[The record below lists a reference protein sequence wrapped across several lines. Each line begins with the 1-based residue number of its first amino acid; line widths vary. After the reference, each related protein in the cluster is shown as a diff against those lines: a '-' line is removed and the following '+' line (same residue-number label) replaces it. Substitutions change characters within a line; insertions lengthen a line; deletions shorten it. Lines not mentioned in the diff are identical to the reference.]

1 MKGLYKYLKNYRI
14 ECFLA
19 PFFKLLEA
27 AFELTV
33 PLVIA
38 SLIDVGIANNDNGYV
53 IKMVL
58 ILVAFAFMG
67 FGFAI
72 SAQFFAAKAATG
84 FATELR
90 HALFSHIMKLSFKEG
105 DKQGSSTL
113 ITRMT
118 SDVNQVQTAVNLFL
132 RLFLRSPIIVF
143 GALIMAFTVDVKAAI
158 IFAVVI
164 PLLFIVVFALLFLTI
179 PRFRKVQAAL
189 DKLLGLTRENL
200 TGVRVIRAFG
210 LEDREIVNFDEETGK
225 HRALQEIAGKISAIM
240 NPATYI
246 MINVALIILLY
257 SGAIRVE
264 SGALRAGQVVALVN
278 YMSQILVELLKLANT
293 FLSITK
299 GLACG
304 NRVSAV
310 LEIPEGMEVQV
321 HGSAFGSG
329 EESAKAI
336 QSLEAGIDLQKK
348 TEDDKRKAEAEM
360 SIDEKDVRRTGKRNT
375 AVIFSHVYMKYSEG
389 GEDALE
395 DIDFE
400 ADYGT
405 MTGIIGSTGS
415 GKTSIVNLIPRFYD
429 AEKGTVYVAGKDV
442 KDYDVAALRDM
453 VGIVMQKA
461 VLFKGTVREN
471 LKWGN
476 PSATD
481 AELEEAMSLA
491 QITGIELDRVVEQ
504 EGRNFSGGQKQ
515 RLSIARTLVGK
526 PPILI
531 LDDSSSAL
539 DYATDAALRK
549 ALRSLSW
556 KPAIF
561 VVSQRA
567 STVQHADMI
576 LVLEDGR
583 LVGKGRHDELI
594 QTCDVYKEIY
604 ASTEQG

>member
-1 MKGLYKYLKNYRI
+1 MKGLYKYLNGYKK

-38 SLIDVGIANNDNGYV
+38 SLIDTGIANGDKGYV
-53 IKMVL
+53 VKMVL
-58 ILVAFAFMG
+58 ILVAFAFVG
-67 FGFAI
+67 YGFAVT
-72 SAQFFAAKAATG
+72 AQFFAAKAAVG
-84 FATELR
+84 FATKLR
-90 HALFSHIMKLSFKEG
+90 HALFAHIMKLSFKES
-105 DKQGSSTL
+105 DKQGTSTL

-118 SDVNQVQTAVNLFL
+118 SDINQTQTAVNLFL

-143 GALIMAFTVDVKAAI
+143 GALIMAFTVDAKAAV
-158 IFAVVI
+158 IFAIVI
-164 PLLFIVVFALLFLTI
+164 PVLFIIVFLLLGLTI
-179 PRFRKVQAAL
+179 PRFKKVQAAL

-210 LEDREIVNFDEETGK
+210 LEEREIVNFDEETDK
-225 HRALQEIAGKISAIM
+225 HRHIQEIAGRISAVM

-246 MINVALIILLY
+246 IINAALIILLY

-264 SGALRAGQVVALVN
+264 SGALKAGAVVALVN
-278 YMSQILVELLKLANT
+278 YMSQILVELMKLANT
-293 FLSITK
+293 FISITK

-304 NRVSAV
+304 NRISTVFD
-310 LEIPEGMEVQV
+310 IPEGMEVKV
-321 HGSAFGSG
+321 DV
-329 EESAKAI
+329 K
-336 QSLEAGIDLQKK
+336 DK
-348 TEDDKRKAEAEM
+348 DDTAQITASDKNGVA
-360 SIDEKDVRRTGKRNT
+360 VR
-375 AVIFSHVYMKYSEG
+375 FSHVYMKYNEG

-405 MTGIIGSTGS
+405 VTGIIGGTGS

-442 KDYDVAALRDM
+442 RDYDVAALRDM
-453 VGIVMQKA
+453 VGSVMQKA
-461 VLFKGTVREN
+461 VLFKGTVRDN

-476 PSATD
+476 PD
-481 AELEEAMSLA
+481 AGDDELLEAMKLA
-491 QITGIELDRVVEQ
+491 QITGIELDREVEQ

-515 RLSIARTLVGK
+515 RLSIARTLVAK

-549 ALRSLSW
+549 ALRTLSW

-561 VVSQRA
+561 IVSQRA

-576 LVLEDGR
+576 LVLDDGK
-583 LVGKGRHDELI
+583 LIGKGKHEELI
-594 QTCDVYKEIY
+594 NTCDVYKEIY

>member
-1 MKGLYKYLKNYRI
+1 MKGLYKYLNGYKK

-38 SLIDVGIANNDNGYV
+38 SLIDTGLANGDKGYV
-53 IKMVL
+53 VKMVL
-58 ILVAFAFMG
+58 ILVAFAFVG
-67 FGFAI
+67 YGFAI
-72 SAQFFAAKAATG
+72 TAQFFAAKAATG
-84 FATELR
+84 FATKLR
-90 HALFSHIMKLSFKEG
+90 HALFAHIMKLSFKES
-105 DKQGSSTL
+105 DKQGTSTL

-118 SDVNQVQTAVNLFL
+118 SDVNQTQTAVNLFL

-143 GALIMAFTVDVKAAI
+143 GALIMAFTVDAKAAV

-164 PLLFIVVFALLFLTI
+164 PLLFVIVFFLLFLTI
-179 PRFRKVQAAL
+179 PRFKNVQAAL

-210 LEDREIVNFDEETGK
+210 LEEREIVNFDTETDK
-225 HRALQEIAGKISAIM
+225 HRHVQEIAGRISAIM

-246 MINVALIILLY
+246 IINVALIILLY

-264 SGALRAGQVVALVN
+264 SGAIKAGAVVALVN
-278 YMSQILVELLKLANT
+278 YMSQILVELMKLANT

-299 GLACG
+299 GLACA
-304 NRVSAV
+304 NRISAV
-310 LEIPEGMEVQV
+310 FDIPEGMEIGVISDEQENKDQAEKK
-321 HGSAFGSG
+321 SEARIDI
-329 EESAKAI
+329 KA
-336 QSLEAGIDLQKK
+336 
-348 TEDDKRKAEAEM
+348 
-360 SIDEKDVRRTGKRNT
+360 
-375 AVIFSHVYMKYSEG
+375 AVKFSHVYMKYNEG

-405 MTGIIGSTGS
+405 VTGIIGGTGS

-429 AEKGTVYVAGKDV
+429 AEKGTVYVAGRDV
-442 KDYDVAALRDM
+442 KDYEVAALRDM
-453 VGIVMQKA
+453 VGTVMQKA
-461 VLFKGTVREN
+461 VLFKGTVRDN

-476 PSATD
+476 ADATD
-481 AELEEAMSLA
+481 DELKEAMQLA
-491 QITGIELDRVVEQ
+491 QISGIELDREVEQ

-515 RLSIARTLVGK
+515 RLSIARTLVAE

-549 ALRSLSW
+549 ALRTLSW

-561 VVSQRA
+561 IVSQRA
-567 STVQHADMI
+567 STVQHADKI
-576 LVLEDGR
+576 LVLDDGR
-583 LVGKGRHDELI
+583 LVGQGTHEELI
-594 QTCDVYKEIY
+594 NTCDVYKEIY

>member
-1 MKGLYKYLKNYRI
+1 MKGLYKYLNGYKK

-38 SLIDVGIANNDNGYV
+38 SLIDTGIANGDKGYV
-53 IKMVL
+53 VKMVL
-58 ILVAFAFMG
+58 ILVAFAFVG
-67 FGFAI
+67 FGFAAT
-72 SAQFFAAKAATG
+72 AQFFAAKAAVG
-84 FATELR
+84 FATKLR
-90 HALFSHIMKLSFKEG
+90 HALFAHIMKLSFKES
-105 DKQGSSTL
+105 DKQGTSTL

-118 SDVNQVQTAVNLFL
+118 SDVNQTQTAVNLFL

-143 GALIMAFTVDVKAAI
+143 GALIMAFTVDAKAAI

-164 PLLFIVVFALLFLTI
+164 PLLFVIVFSLLFLTI
-179 PRFRKVQAAL
+179 PRFKKVQAAL

-210 LEDREIVNFDEETGK
+210 LEEREIVNFDDETDK
-225 HRALQEIAGKISAIM
+225 HRHIQEIAGRISAVM

-246 MINVALIILLY
+246 VINVALIILLY

-264 SGALRAGQVVALVN
+264 SGALKAGAVVALVN
-278 YMSQILVELLKLANT
+278 YMSQILVELMKLANT
-293 FLSITK
+293 FISITK

-304 NRVSAV
+304 NRISTVFD
-310 LEIPEGMEVQV
+310 IPEGMEVKV
-321 HGSAFGSG
+321 
-329 EESAKAI
+329 EV
-336 QSLEAGIDLQKK
+336 D
-348 TEDDKRKAEAEM
+348 TD
-360 SIDEKDVRRTGKRNT
+360 NT
-375 AVIFSHVYMKYSEG
+375 VQNKGNNVAVKFSHVYMKYSEG

-405 MTGIIGSTGS
+405 VTGIIGGTGS

-442 KDYDVAALRDM
+442 MSYDVAALRDM
-453 VGIVMQKA
+453 VGSVMQKA

-476 PSATD
+476 ADATD
-481 AELEEAMSLA
+481 EELLEAMKLA
-491 QITGIELDRVVEQ
+491 QITGIELDREVEQ

-515 RLSIARTLVGK
+515 RLSIARTLVAK

-549 ALRSLSW
+549 ALKSLSW

-561 VVSQRA
+561 IVSQRA

-576 LVLEDGR
+576 LVLDDGK
-583 LVGKGRHDELI
+583 LVGKGRHEELI
-594 QTCDVYKEIY
+594 NTCDVYKEIY

>member
-1 MKGLYKYLKNYRI
+1 MKGLYKYLNGYKK

-38 SLIDVGIANNDNGYV
+38 SLIDTGIANGDKGYV
-53 IKMVL
+53 VKMVL
-58 ILVAFAFMG
+58 ILVAFAFVG
-67 FGFAI
+67 YGFAI
-72 SAQFFAAKAATG
+72 TAQFFAAKAAVG
-84 FATELR
+84 FATKLR
-90 HALFSHIMKLSFKEG
+90 HALFAHIMKLSFKES
-105 DKQGSSTL
+105 DKQGTSTL

-118 SDVNQVQTAVNLFL
+118 SDVNQTQTAVNLFL

-143 GALIMAFTVDVKAAI
+143 GALIMAFTVDAKAAI

-164 PLLFIVVFALLFLTI
+164 PLLFVLVFSLLFLTI
-179 PRFRKVQAAL
+179 PRFKKVQAAL
-189 DKLLGLTRENL
+189 DRLLGLTRENL

-210 LEDREIVNFDEETGK
+210 LEEREIVNFDEETDK
-225 HRALQEIAGKISAIM
+225 HRHIQEIAGRISAIM

-246 MINVALIILLY
+246 VINAALIILLY

-264 SGALRAGQVVALVN
+264 SGALKAGAVVALVN
-278 YMSQILVELLKLANT
+278 YMSQILVELMKLANT
-293 FLSITK
+293 FISITK
-299 GLACG
+299 GMACG
-304 NRVSAV
+304 NRISTVFD
-310 LEIPEGMEVQV
+310 IPEGMEVKIKV
-321 HGSAFGSG
+321 DG
-329 EESAKAI
+329 
-336 QSLEAGIDLQKK
+336 
-348 TEDDKRKAEAEM
+348 TNAEA
-360 SIDEKDVRRTGKRNT
+360 SNT
-375 AVIFSHVYMKYSEG
+375 KAAVKFSHVYMKYSEG

-405 MTGIIGSTGS
+405 VTGIIGGTGS

-442 KDYDVAALRDM
+442 RDYDVAALRDM
-453 VGIVMQKA
+453 VGTVMQKA

-471 LKWGN
+471 FKWGN
-476 PSATD
+476 AEATD
-481 AELEEAMSLA
+481 EELKEAMDLA
-491 QITGIELDRVVEQ
+491 QITGIELDREVEQ

-515 RLSIARTLVGK
+515 RLSIARTLVAK

-561 VVSQRA
+561 IVSQRA
-567 STVQHADMI
+567 STVRYADMI
-576 LVLEDGR
+576 LVLDDGK
-583 LVGKGRHDELI
+583 LAGKGTHDELI
-594 QTCDVYKEIY
+594 NTCDVYKEIY

>member
-1 MKGLYKYLKNYRI
+1 MKGLYKYLNGYKK

-38 SLIDVGIANNDNGYV
+38 SLIDTGIANGDKGYV

-58 ILVAFAFMG
+58 ILVAFAFVG
-67 FGFAI
+67 YGFAI
-72 SAQFFAAKAATG
+72 TAQFFAAKAAVG
-84 FATELR
+84 FATKLR
-90 HALFSHIMKLSFKEG
+90 HALFAHIMKLSFKES
-105 DKQGSSTL
+105 DKQGTSTL

-118 SDVNQVQTAVNLFL
+118 SDVNQTQTAVNLFL

-143 GALIMAFTVDVKAAI
+143 GALIMAFTVDAKAAI

-164 PLLFIVVFALLFLTI
+164 PLLFVLVFSLLFLTI
-179 PRFRKVQAAL
+179 PRFKKVQAAL
-189 DKLLGLTRENL
+189 DRLLGLTRENL

-210 LEDREIVNFDEETGK
+210 LEEREIVNFDEETDK
-225 HRALQEIAGKISAIM
+225 HRHIQEIAGRISAIM

-246 MINVALIILLY
+246 VINAALIILLY

-264 SGALRAGQVVALVN
+264 SGALKAGAVVALVI
-278 YMSQILVELLKLANT
+278 YMSQILVELMKLANT
-293 FLSITK
+293 FISITK

-304 NRVSAV
+304 NRISTVFD
-310 LEIPEGMEVQV
+310 IPEGMEVKIKVDGDNGQQDN
-321 HGSAFGSG
+321 AD
-329 EESAKAI
+329 
-336 QSLEAGIDLQKK
+336 Q
-348 TEDDKRKAEAEM
+348 
-360 SIDEKDVRRTGKRNT
+360 TGKQSTEALNT
-375 AVIFSHVYMKYSEG
+375 KAAVKFSHVYMKYSEG

-405 MTGIIGSTGS
+405 VTGIIGGTGS

-442 KDYDVAALRDM
+442 RDYDVAALRDM
-453 VGIVMQKA
+453 VGTVMQKA
-461 VLFKGTVREN
+461 VLFKGTVRDN

-476 PSATD
+476 AEATD
-481 AELEEAMSLA
+481 EELKEAMDLA
-491 QITGIELDRVVEQ
+491 QITGIELDREVEQ

-515 RLSIARTLVGK
+515 RLSIARTLVAK

-561 VVSQRA
+561 IVSQRA
-567 STVQHADMI
+567 STVRYADMI
-576 LVLEDGR
+576 LVLDDGK
-583 LVGKGRHDELI
+583 LAGKGTHDELI
-594 QTCDVYKEIY
+594 NTCDVYKEIY

>member
-1 MKGLYKYLKNYRI
+1 MKGLYKYLNGYKK

-38 SLIDVGIANNDNGYV
+38 SLIDTGIANGDKGYV
-53 IKMVL
+53 VKMVL
-58 ILVAFAFMG
+58 ILVAFAFVG
-67 FGFAI
+67 YGFAVT
-72 SAQFFAAKAATG
+72 AQFFAAKAAVG
-84 FATELR
+84 FATKLR
-90 HALFSHIMKLSFKEG
+90 HALFAHIMKLSFKES
-105 DKQGSSTL
+105 DKQGTSTL

-118 SDVNQVQTAVNLFL
+118 SDINQTQTAVNLFL

-143 GALIMAFTVDVKAAI
+143 GALIMAFTVDVKAAV

-164 PLLFIVVFALLFLTI
+164 PVLFIIVFSLLGLTI
-179 PRFRKVQAAL
+179 PRFKKVQAAL

-210 LEDREIVNFDEETGK
+210 LEEREIVNFDEETDK
-225 HRALQEIAGKISAIM
+225 HRHIQEIAGRISAVM

-246 MINVALIILLY
+246 IINAALIILLY

-264 SGALRAGQVVALVN
+264 SGALKAGAVVALVN
-278 YMSQILVELLKLANT
+278 YMSQILVELMKLANT
-293 FLSITK
+293 FISITK

-304 NRVSAV
+304 NRISTVFD
-310 LEIPEGMEVQV
+310 IPEGMEVKV
-321 HGSAFGSG
+321 DVKDKEDSAVSG
-329 EESAKAI
+329 QNDTDKAAV
-336 QSLEAGIDLQKK
+336 SGKNGVA
-348 TEDDKRKAEAEM
+348 
-360 SIDEKDVRRTGKRNT
+360 VR
-375 AVIFSHVYMKYSEG
+375 FSHVYMKYNEG

-405 MTGIIGSTGS
+405 VTGIIGGTGS

-442 KDYDVAALRDM
+442 RDYDVAALRDM
-453 VGIVMQKA
+453 VGSVMQKA
-461 VLFKGTVREN
+461 VLFKGTVRDN

-476 PSATD
+476 PD
-481 AELEEAMSLA
+481 AGDDELLEAMKLA
-491 QITGIELDRVVEQ
+491 QITGIELDREVEQ

-515 RLSIARTLVGK
+515 RLSIARTLVAK

-549 ALRSLSW
+549 ALRTLSW

-561 VVSQRA
+561 IVSQRA

-576 LVLEDGR
+576 LVLDDGK
-583 LVGKGRHDELI
+583 LIGKGKHEELI
-594 QTCDVYKEIY
+594 NTCDVYKEIY

>member
-1 MKGLYKYLKNYRI
+1 MKGLYKYLRNYRI

-38 SLIDVGIANNDNGYV
+38 SLIDVGIANNDRGYV
-53 IKMVL
+53 VKMVL
-58 ILVAFAFMG
+58 ILVAFCFLG
-67 FGFAI
+67 FGFAVT
-72 SAQFFAAKAATG
+72 AQFFAAKAATG

-90 HALFSHIMKLSFKEG
+90 HALFSHIMRLSFKEG

-158 IFAVVI
+158 IFVVVI

-210 LEDREIVNFDEETGK
+210 LEEREIVNFDEETSK
-225 HRALQEIAGKISAIM
+225 HRVLQEISGKISALM

-264 SGALRAGQVVALVN
+264 SGVLKAGSVVALVN

-310 LEIPEGMEVQV
+310 MDIPEGMEIQV
-321 HGSAFGSG
+321 ETDADSK
-329 EESAKAI
+329 E
-336 QSLEAGIDLQKK
+336 
-348 TEDDKRKAEAEM
+348 T
-360 SIDEKDVRRTGKRNT
+360 TGKSGKQDRA
-375 AVIFSHVYMKYSEG
+375 AVRFSHVYMKYNEG

-405 MTGIIGSTGS
+405 VTGIIGGTGS

-429 AEKGTVYVAGKDV
+429 AEKGTVYVAGRDV
-442 KDYDVAALRDM
+442 RKYDVPALRDM
-453 VGIVMQKA
+453 VGTVMQKA

-471 LKWGN
+471 LKWSN

-481 AELEEAMSLA
+481 AELEEAMNLA
-491 QITGIELDRVVEQ
+491 QITGIELDRTVEQ

-549 ALRSLSW
+549 ALRSLKW

-561 VVSQRA
+561 IVSQRA

-576 LVLEDGR
+576 LVLDDGK
-583 LVGKGRHDELI
+583 LVGKGKHEELI
-594 QTCDVYKEIY
+594 NTCDVYKEIY
-604 ASTEQG
+604 ASTEQA

>member
-1 MKGLYKYLKNYRI
+1 MKGLYKYLNGYKK

-38 SLIDVGIANNDNGYV
+38 SLIDTGIANGDKGYV
-53 IKMVL
+53 VKMVL
-58 ILVAFAFMG
+58 ILVAFAFVG
-67 FGFAI
+67 YGFAI
-72 SAQFFAAKAATG
+72 TAQFFAAKAAVG
-84 FATELR
+84 FATKLR
-90 HALFSHIMKLSFKEG
+90 HALFAHIMKLSFKES
-105 DKQGSSTL
+105 DKQGTSTL

-118 SDVNQVQTAVNLFL
+118 SDVNQTQTAVNLFL

-143 GALIMAFTVDVKAAI
+143 GALIMAFTVDAKAAI

-164 PLLFIVVFALLFLTI
+164 PLLFVLVFSLLFLTI
-179 PRFRKVQAAL
+179 PRFKKVQAAL
-189 DKLLGLTRENL
+189 DRLLGLTRENL

-210 LEDREIVNFDEETGK
+210 LEEREIVNFDEETDK
-225 HRALQEIAGKISAIM
+225 HRHIQEIAGRISAIM

-246 MINVALIILLY
+246 VINAALIILLY

-264 SGALRAGQVVALVN
+264 SGALKAGAVVALVN
-278 YMSQILVELLKLANT
+278 YMSQILVELMKLANT
-293 FLSITK
+293 FISITK
-299 GLACG
+299 GMACG
-304 NRVSAV
+304 NRISTVFD
-310 LEIPEGMEVQV
+310 IPEGMEVKIKVDGDNGQQDN
-321 HGSAFGSG
+321 AD
-329 EESAKAI
+329 
-336 QSLEAGIDLQKK
+336 Q
-348 TEDDKRKAEAEM
+348 
-360 SIDEKDVRRTGKRNT
+360 TGKQSTEALNT
-375 AVIFSHVYMKYSEG
+375 KAAVKFSHVYMKYSEG

-405 MTGIIGSTGS
+405 VTGIIGGTGS

-442 KDYDVAALRDM
+442 RDYDVAALRDM
-453 VGIVMQKA
+453 VGTVMQKA

-476 PSATD
+476 AEATD
-481 AELEEAMSLA
+481 EELKEAMDLA
-491 QITGIELDRVVEQ
+491 QITGIELDREVEQ

-515 RLSIARTLVGK
+515 RLSIARTLVAK

-561 VVSQRA
+561 IVSQRA
-567 STVQHADMI
+567 STVRYADMI
-576 LVLEDGR
+576 LVLDDGK
-583 LVGKGRHDELI
+583 LAGKGTHDELI
-594 QTCDVYKEIY
+594 NTCDVYKEIY

>member
-1 MKGLYKYLKNYRI
+1 M
-14 ECFLA
+14 
-19 PFFKLLEA
+19 
-27 AFELTV
+27 
-33 PLVIA
+33 
-38 SLIDVGIANNDNGYV
+38 
-53 IKMVL
+53 
-58 ILVAFAFMG
+58 
-67 FGFAI
+67 
-72 SAQFFAAKAATG
+72 
-84 FATELR
+84 
-90 HALFSHIMKLSFKEG
+90 
-105 DKQGSSTL
+105 
-113 ITRMT
+113 
-118 SDVNQVQTAVNLFL
+118 
-132 RLFLRSPIIVF
+132 
-143 GALIMAFTVDVKAAI
+143 
-158 IFAVVI
+158 
-164 PLLFIVVFALLFLTI
+164 
-179 PRFRKVQAAL
+179 

-210 LEDREIVNFDEETGK
+210 LEEREIVNFDDETSK
-225 HRALQEIAGKISAIM
+225 HRALQEIAGKISALM

-264 SGALRAGQVVALVN
+264 SGVLKAGSVVALVN

-304 NRVSAV
+304 NRVSSV
-310 LEIPEGMEVQV
+310 MDIPEGMEIQV
-321 HGSAFGSG
+321 ETDEDA
-329 EESAKAI
+329 AK
-336 QSLEAGIDLQKK
+336 
-348 TEDDKRKAEAEM
+348 T
-360 SIDEKDVRRTGKRNT
+360 TGKSRA
-375 AVIFSHVYMKYSEG
+375 AVRFSHVYMKYSEG

-405 MTGIIGSTGS
+405 VTGIIGGTGS

-429 AEKGTVYVAGKDV
+429 AEKGTVYVAGRDV
-442 KDYDVAALRDM
+442 KKYDVPALRDM
-453 VGIVMQKA
+453 VGTVMQKA

-481 AELEEAMSLA
+481 AELEEAMTLA
-491 QITGIELDRVVEQ
+491 QITGLELDRTVEQ

-549 ALRSLSW
+549 ALRSLKW

-561 VVSQRA
+561 IVSQRA

-576 LVLEDGR
+576 LVLDDGK
-583 LVGKGRHDELI
+583 LVGKGKHEELI
-594 QTCDVYKEIY
+594 NTCDVYKEIY
-604 ASTEQG
+604 ASTEQA

>member
-38 SLIDVGIANNDNGYV
+38 SLIDTGLANGDESHV

-58 ILVAFAFMG
+58 ILVAFAFVG
-67 FGFAI
+67 FGFAAT
-72 SAQFFAAKAATG
+72 AQFFAAKAAVG

-90 HALFSHIMKLSFKEG
+90 HALFSHIMKLSFKET

-118 SDVNQVQTAVNLFL
+118 SDVNQTQAAVNLFL

-164 PLLFIVVFALLFLTI
+164 PVLFIIVFALLFMTI
-179 PRFRKVQAAL
+179 PRFKKVQSAL
-189 DKLLGLTRENL
+189 DRLLGLTRENL

-210 LEDREIVNFDEETGK
+210 LEDREIANFEEETGK
-225 HRALQEIAGKISAIM
+225 HRHLQEIAGKVSALM

-246 MINVALIILLY
+246 VINTALIILLY
-257 SGAIRVE
+257 FGALRVE
-264 SGALRAGQVVALVN
+264 SKELTAGEVVALVN

-293 FLSITK
+293 FISITK
-299 GLACG
+299 GLACA
-304 NRVSAV
+304 NRISAV
-310 LEIPEGMEVQV
+310 MDIPEGMEIQV
-321 HGSAFGSG
+321 VSTDDNTSSKTDAAVSQVSETG
-329 EESAKAI
+329 ENE
-336 QSLEAGIDLQKK
+336 
-348 TEDDKRKAEAEM
+348 
-360 SIDEKDVRRTGKRNT
+360 EKNI
-375 AVIFSHVYMKYSEG
+375 AVKFSHVYMKYNEG

-400 ADYGT
+400 APYGT
-405 MTGIIGSTGS
+405 ITGIIGGTGS

-429 AEKGTVYVAGKDV
+429 AEKGTVYVAGRDV
-442 KDYDVAALRDM
+442 KKYDIASLRDM
-453 VGIVMQKA
+453 VGSVMQKA

-476 PSATD
+476 SAATD
-481 AELEEAMSLA
+481 EELKTAMELA
-491 QITGIELDRVVEQ
+491 QITGIELDREVEQ

-515 RLSIARTLVGK
+515 RLSIARTLVAK
-526 PPILI
+526 TPILI

-549 ALRSLSW
+549 ALRTLDW

-561 VVSQRA
+561 IVSQRA
-567 STVQHADMI
+567 STVQHADQI
-576 LVLEDGR
+576 LVLDDGK
-583 LVGKGRHDELI
+583 LMGKGTHEELI
-594 QTCDVYKEIY
+594 KTCDVYKEIY

>member
-1 MKGLYKYLKNYRI
+1 MKGLYKYLNGYKK

-38 SLIDVGIANNDNGYV
+38 SLIDTGIANGDKGYV
-53 IKMVL
+53 VKMVL
-58 ILVAFAFMG
+58 ILVAFAFVG
-67 FGFAI
+67 FGFAAT
-72 SAQFFAAKAATG
+72 AQFFAAKAAVG
-84 FATELR
+84 FATKLR
-90 HALFSHIMKLSFKEG
+90 HALFAHIMKLSFKES
-105 DKQGSSTL
+105 DKQGTSTL

-118 SDVNQVQTAVNLFL
+118 SDVNQTQTAVNLFL

-143 GALIMAFTVDVKAAI
+143 GALIMAFTVDAKAAI

-164 PLLFIVVFALLFLTI
+164 PLLFVIVFSLLFLTI
-179 PRFRKVQAAL
+179 PRFKKVQAAL

-210 LEDREIVNFDEETGK
+210 LEEREIVNFDDETDK
-225 HRALQEIAGKISAIM
+225 HRHIQEIAGRISAVM

-246 MINVALIILLY
+246 VINAALIILLY

-264 SGALRAGQVVALVN
+264 SGALKAGAVVALVN
-278 YMSQILVELLKLANT
+278 YMSQILVELMKLANT
-293 FLSITK
+293 FISITK

-304 NRVSAV
+304 NRISTVFD
-310 LEIPEGMEVQV
+310 IPEGMEVKV
-321 HGSAFGSG
+321 
-329 EESAKAI
+329 EV
-336 QSLEAGIDLQKK
+336 D
-348 TEDDKRKAEAEM
+348 TD
-360 SIDEKDVRRTGKRNT
+360 NT
-375 AVIFSHVYMKYSEG
+375 VQNKGNNVAVKFSHVYMKYSEG

-405 MTGIIGSTGS
+405 VTGIIGGTGS

-442 KDYDVAALRDM
+442 MSYDVAALRDM
-453 VGIVMQKA
+453 VGSVMQKA

-476 PSATD
+476 ADATD
-481 AELEEAMSLA
+481 EELLEAMKLA
-491 QITGIELDRVVEQ
+491 QITGIELDREVEQ

-515 RLSIARTLVGK
+515 RLSIARTLVAK

-549 ALRSLSW
+549 ALRSLFW

-561 VVSQRA
+561 IVSQRA

-576 LVLEDGR
+576 LVLDDGK
-583 LVGKGRHDELI
+583 LVGKGKHEELI
-594 QTCDVYKEIY
+594 NTCDVYKEIY

>member
-1 MKGLYKYLKNYRI
+1 MKGLYKYLNGYKK

-38 SLIDVGIANNDNGYV
+38 SLIDTGIANGDKGYV
-53 IKMVL
+53 VKMVL
-58 ILVAFAFMG
+58 ILVAFAFVG
-67 FGFAI
+67 FGFAAT
-72 SAQFFAAKAATG
+72 AQFFAAKAAVG
-84 FATELR
+84 FATKLR
-90 HALFSHIMKLSFKEG
+90 HALFAHIMKLSFKES
-105 DKQGSSTL
+105 DKQGTSTL

-118 SDVNQVQTAVNLFL
+118 SDVNQTQTAVNLFL

-143 GALIMAFTVDVKAAI
+143 GALIMAFTVDAKAAI

-164 PLLFIVVFALLFLTI
+164 PLLFVIVFSLLFLTI
-179 PRFRKVQAAL
+179 PRFKKVQAAL

-210 LEDREIVNFDEETGK
+210 LEEREIVNFDDETDK
-225 HRALQEIAGKISAIM
+225 HRHIQEIAGRISAVM

-246 MINVALIILLY
+246 VINAALIILLY

-264 SGALRAGQVVALVN
+264 SGALKAGAVVALVN
-278 YMSQILVELLKLANT
+278 YMSQILVELMKLVNT
-293 FLSITK
+293 FISITK

-304 NRVSAV
+304 NRISTVFD
-310 LEIPEGMEVQV
+310 IPEGMEVKV
-321 HGSAFGSG
+321 
-329 EESAKAI
+329 EV
-336 QSLEAGIDLQKK
+336 D
-348 TEDDKRKAEAEM
+348 TD
-360 SIDEKDVRRTGKRNT
+360 NT
-375 AVIFSHVYMKYSEG
+375 VQNKGNNVAVKFSHVYMKYSEG

-405 MTGIIGSTGS
+405 VTGIIGGTGS

-442 KDYDVAALRDM
+442 MSYDVAALRDM
-453 VGIVMQKA
+453 VGSVMQKA

-476 PSATD
+476 ADATD
-481 AELEEAMSLA
+481 EELLEAMKLA
-491 QITGIELDRVVEQ
+491 QITGIELDREVEQ

-515 RLSIARTLVGK
+515 RLSIARTLVAK

-561 VVSQRA
+561 IVSQRA

-576 LVLEDGR
+576 LVLDDGK
-583 LVGKGRHDELI
+583 LVGKGKHEELI
-594 QTCDVYKEIY
+594 NTCDVYKEIY

>member
-1 MKGLYKYLKNYRI
+1 MKGLYKFLKNYRL

-38 SLIDVGIANNDNGYV
+38 SLIDTGLANGDKSHV

-58 ILVAFAFMG
+58 ILVAFAFVG
-67 FGFAI
+67 FGFAAT
-72 SAQFFAAKAATG
+72 AQFFAAKAAVG

-90 HALFSHIMKLSFKEG
+90 HALFSHIMKLSFKET

-118 SDVNQVQTAVNLFL
+118 SDVNQTQAAVNLFL

-164 PLLFIVVFALLFLTI
+164 PVLFIIVFALLFMTI
-179 PRFRKVQAAL
+179 PRFKKVQSAL

-210 LEDREIVNFDEETGK
+210 LEEREIANFDEETGK

-246 MINVALIILLY
+246 VINAALIILLY
-257 SGAIRVE
+257 SGAVRVE
-264 SGALRAGQVVALVN
+264 SGALTAGAVVALVN

-293 FLSITK
+293 FISITK
-299 GLACG
+299 GLACA
-304 NRVSAV
+304 NRISAV
-310 LEIPEGMEVQV
+310 MEIPEGMEIQV
-321 HGSAFGSG
+321 VNNNAND
-329 EESAKAI
+329 ENTTAPT
-336 QSLEAGIDLQKK
+336 
-348 TEDDKRKAEAEM
+348 TEGVKDKDI
-360 SIDEKDVRRTGKRNT
+360 SIGKNI
-375 AVIFSHVYMKYSEG
+375 AVKFSHVYMKYNEG

-400 ADYGT
+400 APYGT
-405 MTGIIGSTGS
+405 ITGIIGGTGS

-429 AEKGTVYVAGKDV
+429 TEKGTVYVAGRDV
-442 KDYDVAALRDM
+442 RKYDVASLRDL
-453 VGIVMQKA
+453 VGSVMQKA
-461 VLFKGTVREN
+461 VLFKGTVRDN

-476 PSATD
+476 DNATD
-481 AELEEAMSLA
+481 EQLQEAMNLA
-491 QITGIELDRVVEQ
+491 QITGIELDREVEQ

-526 PPILI
+526 PSVLI

-549 ALRSLSW
+549 ALRTLSW

-561 VVSQRA
+561 IVSQRA

-576 LVLEDGR
+576 LVLDDGK
-583 LVGKGRHDELI
+583 LVGKGTHDELI
-594 QTCDVYKEIY
+594 KTCDVYKEIY
-604 ASTEQG
+604 ASTEQA

>member
-1 MKGLYKYLKNYRI
+1 MKGLYKYLNGYKK

-38 SLIDVGIANNDNGYV
+38 SLIDTGIANGDKGYV
-53 IKMVL
+53 VKMVL
-58 ILVAFAFMG
+58 ILVAFAFVG
-67 FGFAI
+67 YGFAVT
-72 SAQFFAAKAATG
+72 AQFFAAKAAVG
-84 FATELR
+84 FATKLR
-90 HALFSHIMKLSFKEG
+90 HALFAHIMKLSFKES
-105 DKQGSSTL
+105 DKQGTSTL

-118 SDVNQVQTAVNLFL
+118 SDINQTQTAVNLFL

-143 GALIMAFTVDVKAAI
+143 GALIMAFTVDAKAAV

-164 PLLFIVVFALLFLTI
+164 PVLFIIVFSLLGLTI
-179 PRFRKVQAAL
+179 PRFKKVQAAL

-210 LEDREIVNFDEETGK
+210 LEEREIVNFDEETDK
-225 HRALQEIAGKISAIM
+225 HRHIQEIAGRISAVM

-246 MINVALIILLY
+246 IINAALIILLY

-264 SGALRAGQVVALVN
+264 SGALKAGAVVALVN
-278 YMSQILVELLKLANT
+278 YMSQILVELMKLANT
-293 FLSITK
+293 FISITK

-304 NRVSAV
+304 NRISTVFD
-310 LEIPEGMEVQV
+310 IPEGMEVKV
-321 HGSAFGSG
+321 DVKEKEASDVSG
-329 EESAKAI
+329 QNNTGKITASAKSGVA
-336 QSLEAGIDLQKK
+336 
-348 TEDDKRKAEAEM
+348 
-360 SIDEKDVRRTGKRNT
+360 VR
-375 AVIFSHVYMKYSEG
+375 FSHVYMKYNEG

-405 MTGIIGSTGS
+405 VTGIIGGTGS

-442 KDYDVAALRDM
+442 RDYDVAALRDM
-453 VGIVMQKA
+453 VGSVMQKA
-461 VLFKGTVREN
+461 VLFKGTVRDN

-476 PSATD
+476 PD
-481 AELEEAMSLA
+481 AGDDELLEAMKLA
-491 QITGIELDRVVEQ
+491 QITGIELDREVEQ

-515 RLSIARTLVGK
+515 RLSIARTLVAK

-549 ALRSLSW
+549 ALRTLSW

-561 VVSQRA
+561 IVSQRA

-576 LVLEDGR
+576 LVLDDGK
-583 LVGKGRHDELI
+583 LIGKGKHEELI
-594 QTCDVYKEIY
+594 NTCDVYKEIY

>member
-1 MKGLYKYLKNYRI
+1 MKGLYKYLNGYKKA
-14 ECFLA
+14 CFLA

-38 SLIDVGIANNDNGYV
+38 SLIDTGIANGDKGYV
-53 IKMVL
+53 VKMVL
-58 ILVAFAFMG
+58 ILVAFAFVG
-67 FGFAI
+67 YGFAVT
-72 SAQFFAAKAATG
+72 AQFFAAKAAVG
-84 FATELR
+84 FATKLR
-90 HALFSHIMKLSFKEG
+90 HALFAHIMKLSFKEG
-105 DKQGSSTL
+105 DKQGTSTL

-118 SDVNQVQTAVNLFL
+118 SDVNQTQTAVNLFL

-143 GALIMAFTVDVKAAI
+143 GALIMAFTVDAKAAV
-158 IFAVVI
+158 IFAIVI
-164 PLLFIVVFALLFLTI
+164 PLLFIIVFFLLSLTI
-179 PRFRKVQAAL
+179 PRFKKVQGAL

-210 LEDREIVNFDEETGK
+210 LEEREIVNFDEETDK
-225 HRALQEIAGKISAIM
+225 HRHIQEIAGRISAIM

-246 MINVALIILLY
+246 VINAALIILLY
-257 SGAIRVE
+257 SGALRVE
-264 SGALRAGQVVALVN
+264 SGAIKAGAVVALVN

-293 FLSITK
+293 FISITK

-304 NRVSAV
+304 NRISAV
-310 LEIPEGMEVQV
+310 FDIPEGMEIAVR
-321 HGSAFGSG
+321 SD
-329 EESAKAI
+329 EAK
-336 QSLEAGIDLQKK
+336 ID
-348 TEDDKRKAEAEM
+348 TKA
-360 SIDEKDVRRTGKRNT
+360 
-375 AVIFSHVYMKYSEG
+375 AVKFSHVYMKYNEG

-405 MTGIIGSTGS
+405 ITGIIGGTGS

-429 AEKGTVYVAGKDV
+429 AEKGTVYVAGRDV
-442 KDYDVAALRDM
+442 KDYDLASLRDM
-453 VGIVMQKA
+453 VGTVMQKA
-461 VLFKGTVREN
+461 VLFKGTVRDN

-476 PSATD
+476 ADATD
-481 AELEEAMSLA
+481 EELQEAMKLA
-491 QITGIELDRVVEQ
+491 QISGIELDREVEQ

-526 PPILI
+526 PQILI
-531 LDDSSSAL
+531 LDDSASAL

-549 ALRSLSW
+549 ALRTLSW

-561 VVSQRA
+561 IVSQRA

-576 LVLEDGR
+576 LVLDDGD
-583 LVGKGRHDELI
+583 LVGKGTHEELLKS
-594 QTCDVYKEIY
+594 CDVYKEIY

>member
-1 MKGLYKYLKNYRI
+1 MKGLYKYLNGYKK

-38 SLIDVGIANNDNGYV
+38 SLIDTGLANGDKGYV
-53 IKMVL
+53 VKMVL
-58 ILVAFAFMG
+58 ILVAFAFVG
-67 FGFAI
+67 YGFAI
-72 SAQFFAAKAATG
+72 TAQFFAAKAATG
-84 FATELR
+84 FATKLR
-90 HALFSHIMKLSFKEG
+90 HALFAHIMKLSFKES
-105 DKQGSSTL
+105 DKQGTSTL

-118 SDVNQVQTAVNLFL
+118 SDVNQTQTAVNLFL

-143 GALIMAFTVDVKAAI
+143 GALIMAFTVDAKAAI

-164 PLLFIVVFALLFLTI
+164 PLLFVIVFFLLFLTI
-179 PRFRKVQAAL
+179 PRFKSVQAAL

-210 LEDREIVNFDEETGK
+210 LEEREIINFDTETDK
-225 HRALQEIAGKISAIM
+225 HRHVQEIAGRISAIM

-246 MINVALIILLY
+246 IINVALIILLY

-264 SGALRAGQVVALVN
+264 SGAIKAGAVVALVN
-278 YMSQILVELLKLANT
+278 YMSQILVELMKLANT

-299 GLACG
+299 GLACA
-304 NRVSAV
+304 NRISAV
-310 LEIPEGMEVQV
+310 FDIPEGMEIGVRSDEQTENTDQAENK
-321 HGSAFGSG
+321 SEARIDT
-329 EESAKAI
+329 KA
-336 QSLEAGIDLQKK
+336 
-348 TEDDKRKAEAEM
+348 
-360 SIDEKDVRRTGKRNT
+360 
-375 AVIFSHVYMKYSEG
+375 AVKFSHVYMKYNEG

-405 MTGIIGSTGS
+405 VTGIIGGTGS

-429 AEKGTVYVAGKDV
+429 AEKGTVYVAGRDV
-442 KDYDVAALRDM
+442 KDYEVAALRDM
-453 VGIVMQKA
+453 VGTVMQKA
-461 VLFKGTVREN
+461 VLFKGTVRDN

-476 PSATD
+476 ADATD
-481 AELEEAMSLA
+481 DELKEAMQLA
-491 QITGIELDRVVEQ
+491 QISGIELDREVEQ

-515 RLSIARTLVGK
+515 RLSIARTLVAE

-549 ALRSLSW
+549 ALRTLPW

-561 VVSQRA
+561 IVSQRA
-567 STVQHADMI
+567 STVQHADKI
-576 LVLEDGR
+576 LVLDDGR
-583 LVGKGRHDELI
+583 LAGQGTHDELI
-594 QTCDVYKEIY
+594 KTCDVYKEIY

>member
-1 MKGLYKYLKNYRI
+1 MKGLYKYLNGYKK

-38 SLIDVGIANNDNGYV
+38 SLIDTGIANGDKGYV
-53 IKMVL
+53 VKMVL
-58 ILVAFAFMG
+58 ILVAFAFVG
-67 FGFAI
+67 YGFAI
-72 SAQFFAAKAATG
+72 TAQFFAAKAAVG
-84 FATELR
+84 FATKLR
-90 HALFSHIMKLSFKEG
+90 HALFAHIMKLSFKES
-105 DKQGSSTL
+105 DKLGTSTL

-118 SDVNQVQTAVNLFL
+118 SDVNQTQTAVNLFL

-143 GALIMAFTVDVKAAI
+143 GALIMAFTVDAKAAI

-164 PLLFIVVFALLFLTI
+164 PLLFVLVFSLLFLTI
-179 PRFRKVQAAL
+179 PRFKKVQAAL
-189 DKLLGLTRENL
+189 DRLLGLTRENL

-210 LEDREIVNFDEETGK
+210 LEEREIVNFDTETDK
-225 HRALQEIAGKISAIM
+225 HRHIQEIAGRISAVM

-246 MINVALIILLY
+246 VINAALIILLY

-264 SGALRAGQVVALVN
+264 SGALKAGAVVALVN
-278 YMSQILVELLKLANT
+278 YMSQILVELMKLANT
-293 FLSITK
+293 FISITK

-304 NRVSAV
+304 NRISTVFD
-310 LEIPEGMEVQV
+310 IPEGMEVKIRV
-321 HGSAFGSG
+321 DGDSAQNENTDNKS
-329 EESAKAI
+329 KA
-336 QSLEAGIDLQKK
+336 
-348 TEDDKRKAEAEM
+348 
-360 SIDEKDVRRTGKRNT
+360 
-375 AVIFSHVYMKYSEG
+375 AVKFSHVYMKYSEG

-400 ADYGT
+400 SDYGT
-405 MTGIIGSTGS
+405 VTGIIGGTGS

-453 VGIVMQKA
+453 VGTVMQKA

-476 PSATD
+476 AEATD
-481 AELEEAMSLA
+481 EELKEAMDLA
-491 QITGIELDRVVEQ
+491 QITGIELDREVEQ

-515 RLSIARTLVGK
+515 RLSIARTLVAK

-549 ALRSLSW
+549 ALRSLKW

-561 VVSQRA
+561 IVSQRA
-567 STVQHADMI
+567 STVRYADMI
-576 LVLEDGR
+576 LVLDDGK
-583 LVGKGRHDELI
+583 LAGKGTHDELI
-594 QTCDVYKEIY
+594 NTCDVYKEIY

>member
-1 MKGLYKYLKNYRI
+1 MKGLYKFLNGYKK

-38 SLIDVGIANNDNGYV
+38 SLIDVGLATGDHTYV
-53 IKMVL
+53 VKMVL
-58 ILVAFAFMG
+58 ILVAFAFLG
-67 FGFAI
+67 YGFAI
-72 SAQFFAAKAATG
+72 TAQFFAAKAATG
-84 FATELR
+84 FATQLR
-90 HALFSHIMKLSFKEG
+90 HALFSHIMALSFKEC
-105 DKQGSSTL
+105 DKEGSSTL

-118 SDVNQVQTAVNLFL
+118 SDINQVQTAVNLFL

-143 GALIMAFTVDVKAAI
+143 GALIMAFTVDPKAAV
-158 IFAVVI
+158 IFAIVI
-164 PLLFIVVFALLFLTI
+164 PLLFVIVFALLFMTI
-179 PRFRKVQAAL
+179 PRFKKVQSAL

-210 LEDREIVNFDEETGK
+210 LEEREIVNFEEETGK
-225 HRALQEIAGKISAIM
+225 HRLLQEIAGKISAIM

-246 MINVALIILLY
+246 VINVALVILLY
-257 SGAIRVE
+257 SGALRVE
-264 SGALRAGQVVALVN
+264 SKDIKAGAVVALVN

-293 FLSITK
+293 FVSITK

-304 NRVSAV
+304 HRISAV
-310 LEIPEGMEVQV
+310 LDIPEGMEIKIS
-321 HGSAFGSG
+321 GTDPDKKIEENTKTIRNSAVKF
-329 EESAKAI
+329 
-336 QSLEAGIDLQKK
+336 Q
-348 TEDDKRKAEAEM
+348 
-360 SIDEKDVRRTGKRNT
+360 
-375 AVIFSHVYMKYSEG
+375 HVYMKYNEG

-405 MTGIIGSTGS
+405 ITGIIGGTGS

-442 KDYDVAALRDM
+442 RDYDTASLRDM
-453 VGIVMQKA
+453 VGSVMQKA

-476 PSATD
+476 PEASD
-481 AELEEAMSLA
+481 KELEEAMNLA
-491 QITGIELDRVVEQ
+491 QISGISLDREVEQ

-515 RLSIARTLVGK
+515 RLSIARTLVAK
-526 PPILI
+526 TPILI

-567 STVQHADMI
+567 STVQHADLI
-576 LVLEDGR
+576 LVLDDGR
-583 LVGKGRHDELI
+583 LVGKGTHDELI
-594 QTCDVYKEIY
+594 KTCDVYKEIY

>member
-1 MKGLYKYLKNYRI
+1 MKGLYKYLNGYKK

-38 SLIDVGIANNDNGYV
+38 SLIDTGLANGDKGYV
-53 IKMVL
+53 VKMVL
-58 ILVAFAFMG
+58 ILVAFAFVG
-67 FGFAI
+67 YGFAI
-72 SAQFFAAKAATG
+72 TAQFFAAKAATG
-84 FATELR
+84 FATKLR
-90 HALFSHIMKLSFKEG
+90 HALFAHIMKLSFKES
-105 DKQGSSTL
+105 DKQGTSTL

-118 SDVNQVQTAVNLFL
+118 SDVNQTQTAVNLFL

-143 GALIMAFTVDVKAAI
+143 GALIMAFTVDAKAAI

-164 PLLFIVVFALLFLTI
+164 PLLFVIVFFLLFLTI
-179 PRFRKVQAAL
+179 PRFKNVQAAL

-210 LEDREIVNFDEETGK
+210 LEEREIVNFDTETDK
-225 HRALQEIAGKISAIM
+225 HRHVQEIAGRISAIM

-246 MINVALIILLY
+246 IINVALIILLY

-264 SGALRAGQVVALVN
+264 SGAIKAGAVVALVN
-278 YMSQILVELLKLANT
+278 YMSQILVELMKLANT

-299 GLACG
+299 GLACA
-304 NRVSAV
+304 NRISAV
-310 LEIPEGMEVQV
+310 FDIPEGMEIGVISDEQENKEQAENK
-321 HGSAFGSG
+321 SEARIDT
-329 EESAKAI
+329 KA
-336 QSLEAGIDLQKK
+336 
-348 TEDDKRKAEAEM
+348 
-360 SIDEKDVRRTGKRNT
+360 
-375 AVIFSHVYMKYSEG
+375 AVKFSHVYMKYNEG

-405 MTGIIGSTGS
+405 VTGIIGGTGS

-429 AEKGTVYVAGKDV
+429 AEKGTVYVAGRDV
-442 KDYDVAALRDM
+442 KDYEVAALRDM
-453 VGIVMQKA
+453 VGTVMQKA
-461 VLFKGTVREN
+461 VLFKGTVRDN

-476 PSATD
+476 ADATD
-481 AELEEAMSLA
+481 DELKEAMQLA
-491 QITGIELDRVVEQ
+491 QISGIELDREVEQ

-515 RLSIARTLVGK
+515 RLSIARTLVAE

-549 ALRSLSW
+549 ALRTLSW

-561 VVSQRA
+561 IVSQRA
-567 STVQHADMI
+567 STVQHADKI
-576 LVLEDGR
+576 LVLDDGR
-583 LVGKGRHDELI
+583 LVGQGTHEELI
-594 QTCDVYKEIY
+594 NTCDVYKEIY

>member
-1 MKGLYKYLKNYRI
+1 MKGLYKYLKNYRL

-38 SLIDVGIANNDNGYV
+38 SLIDTGIANNDNGYV

-58 ILVAFAFMG
+58 ILVAFAFLG

-90 HALFSHIMKLSFKEG
+90 HALFSHIMRLSFREG
-105 DKQGSSTL
+105 DKQGSATL

-210 LEDREIVNFDEETGK
+210 LEDREVVNFDEETGK
-225 HRALQEIAGKISAIM
+225 HRTLQEIAGKISAIM

-257 SGAIRVE
+257 SGAVRVE
-264 SGALRAGQVVALVN
+264 SGALKAGQVVALVN

-304 NRVSAV
+304 NRVTAV
-310 LEIPEGMEVQV
+310 MEIPEGMEISVENEN
-321 HGSAFGSG
+321 GDSG
-329 EESAKAI
+329 NESVKPD
-336 QSLEAGIDLQKK
+336 SEGKK
-348 TEDDKRKAEAEM
+348 LPANRKA
-360 SIDEKDVRRTGKRNT
+360 
-375 AVIFSHVYMKYSEG
+375 AVVFSHVYMKYSEG

-400 ADYGT
+400 ANYGT
-405 MTGIIGSTGS
+405 MTGIIGGTGS

-429 AEKGTVYVAGKDV
+429 AEKGTVFVAGRDV

-453 VGIVMQKA
+453 VGTVMQKA

-583 LVGKGRHDELI
+583 LVGKGTHDELI
-594 QTCDVYKEIY
+594 KSCDVYKEIY

>member
-1 MKGLYKYLKNYRI
+1 MKGLYKYLNGYKK

-38 SLIDVGIANNDNGYV
+38 SLIDTGIANGDKGYV
-53 IKMVL
+53 VKMVL
-58 ILVAFAFMG
+58 ILVAFAFVG
-67 FGFAI
+67 YGFAVT
-72 SAQFFAAKAATG
+72 AQFFAAKAAVG
-84 FATELR
+84 FATKLR
-90 HALFSHIMKLSFKEG
+90 HALFAHIMKLSFKES
-105 DKQGSSTL
+105 DKQGTSTL

-118 SDVNQVQTAVNLFL
+118 SDINQTQTAVNLFL

-143 GALIMAFTVDVKAAI
+143 GALIMAFTVDAKAAV

-164 PLLFIVVFALLFLTI
+164 PVLFIIVFSLLGLTI
-179 PRFRKVQAAL
+179 PRFKKVQAAL

-210 LEDREIVNFDEETGK
+210 LEEREIVNFDEETDK
-225 HRALQEIAGKISAIM
+225 HRHIQEIAGRISAVM

-246 MINVALIILLY
+246 IINAALIILLY

-264 SGALRAGQVVALVN
+264 SGALKAGAVVALVN
-278 YMSQILVELLKLANT
+278 YMSQILVELMKLANT
-293 FLSITK
+293 FISITK

-304 NRVSAV
+304 NRISTVFD
-310 LEIPEGMEVQV
+310 IPEGMEVKV
-321 HGSAFGSG
+321 DVKEKEASDVSG
-329 EESAKAI
+329 QNDTGKITASAKNGVA
-336 QSLEAGIDLQKK
+336 
-348 TEDDKRKAEAEM
+348 
-360 SIDEKDVRRTGKRNT
+360 VR
-375 AVIFSHVYMKYSEG
+375 FCHVYMKYNEG

-405 MTGIIGSTGS
+405 VTGIIGGTGS

-442 KDYDVAALRDM
+442 RDYDVAALRDM
-453 VGIVMQKA
+453 VGSVMQKA
-461 VLFKGTVREN
+461 VLFKGTVRDN

-476 PSATD
+476 PD
-481 AELEEAMSLA
+481 AGDDELLEAMKLA
-491 QITGIELDRVVEQ
+491 QITGIELDREVEQ

-515 RLSIARTLVGK
+515 RLSIARTLVAK

-549 ALRSLSW
+549 ALRTLSW

-561 VVSQRA
+561 IVSQRA

-576 LVLEDGR
+576 LVLDDGK
-583 LVGKGRHDELI
+583 LIGKGKHEELI
-594 QTCDVYKEIY
+594 NTCDVYKEIY

>member
-1 MKGLYKYLKNYRI
+1 MKGLYKYLNGYKK

-38 SLIDVGIANNDNGYV
+38 SLIDTGIANGDKGYV
-53 IKMVL
+53 VKMVL
-58 ILVAFAFMG
+58 ILVAFAFVG
-67 FGFAI
+67 YGFAVT
-72 SAQFFAAKAATG
+72 AQFFAAKAAVG
-84 FATELR
+84 FATKLR
-90 HALFSHIMKLSFKEG
+90 HALFAHIMKLSFKES
-105 DKQGSSTL
+105 DKQGTSTL

-118 SDVNQVQTAVNLFL
+118 SDINQTQTAVNLFL

-143 GALIMAFTVDVKAAI
+143 GALIMAFTVDAKAAV

-164 PLLFIVVFALLFLTI
+164 PVLFIIVFSLLGLTI
-179 PRFRKVQAAL
+179 PRFKKVQAAL

-210 LEDREIVNFDEETGK
+210 LEEREIVNFDEETDK
-225 HRALQEIAGKISAIM
+225 HRHIQEIAGRISAVM

-246 MINVALIILLY
+246 IINAALIILLY

-264 SGALRAGQVVALVN
+264 SGALKAGAVVALVN
-278 YMSQILVELLKLANT
+278 YMSQILVELMKLANT
-293 FLSITK
+293 FISITK

-304 NRVSAV
+304 NRISTVFD
-310 LEIPEGMEVQV
+310 IPEGMEVKV
-321 HGSAFGSG
+321 DVKDKEDSAVSG
-329 EESAKAI
+329 QNDTDKAAV
-336 QSLEAGIDLQKK
+336 SGKNGVA
-348 TEDDKRKAEAEM
+348 
-360 SIDEKDVRRTGKRNT
+360 VR
-375 AVIFSHVYMKYSEG
+375 FCHVYMKYNEG

-405 MTGIIGSTGS
+405 VTGIIGGTGS

-442 KDYDVAALRDM
+442 RDYDVAALRDM
-453 VGIVMQKA
+453 VGSVMQKA
-461 VLFKGTVREN
+461 VLFKGTVRDN

-476 PSATD
+476 PD
-481 AELEEAMSLA
+481 AGDDELLEAMKLA
-491 QITGIELDRVVEQ
+491 QITGIELDREVEQ

-515 RLSIARTLVGK
+515 RLSIARTLVAK

-549 ALRSLSW
+549 ALRTLFW

-561 VVSQRA
+561 IVSQRA

-576 LVLEDGR
+576 LVLDDGK
-583 LVGKGRHDELI
+583 LIGKGKHEELI
-594 QTCDVYKEIY
+594 NTCDVYKEIY

>member
-1 MKGLYKYLKNYRI
+1 MKGLYKYLNGYKK

-38 SLIDVGIANNDNGYV
+38 SLIDTGIANGDKGYV
-53 IKMVL
+53 VKMVL
-58 ILVAFAFMG
+58 ILVAFAFVG
-67 FGFAI
+67 YGFAVT
-72 SAQFFAAKAATG
+72 AQFFAAKAAVG
-84 FATELR
+84 FATKLR
-90 HALFSHIMKLSFKEG
+90 HALFAHIMKLSFKES
-105 DKQGSSTL
+105 DKQGTSTL

-118 SDVNQVQTAVNLFL
+118 SDINQTQTAVNLFL

-143 GALIMAFTVDVKAAI
+143 GALIMAFTVDAKAAV

-164 PLLFIVVFALLFLTI
+164 PVLFIIVFSLLGLTI
-179 PRFRKVQAAL
+179 PRFKKVQAAL

-210 LEDREIVNFDEETGK
+210 LEEREIVNFDEETDK
-225 HRALQEIAGKISAIM
+225 HRHIQEIAGRISAVM

-246 MINVALIILLY
+246 IINAALIILLY

-264 SGALRAGQVVALVN
+264 SGALKAGAVVALVN
-278 YMSQILVELLKLANT
+278 YMSQILVELMKLANT
-293 FLSITK
+293 FISITK

-304 NRVSAV
+304 NRISTVFD
-310 LEIPEGMEVQV
+310 IPEGMEVKGDV
-321 HGSAFGSG
+321 KEKEASDVSG
-329 EESAKAI
+329 QNDTDKAAASAKSGVA
-336 QSLEAGIDLQKK
+336 
-348 TEDDKRKAEAEM
+348 
-360 SIDEKDVRRTGKRNT
+360 VR
-375 AVIFSHVYMKYSEG
+375 FSHVYMKYNEG

-400 ADYGT
+400 ADYST
-405 MTGIIGSTGS
+405 VTGIIGGTGS

-442 KDYDVAALRDM
+442 RDYDVAALRDM
-453 VGIVMQKA
+453 VGSVMQKA
-461 VLFKGTVREN
+461 VLFKGTVRDN

-476 PSATD
+476 PD
-481 AELEEAMSLA
+481 AGDDELLEAMKLA
-491 QITGIELDRVVEQ
+491 QITGIELDREVEQ

-515 RLSIARTLVGK
+515 RLSIARTLVAK

-549 ALRSLSW
+549 ALRTLSW

-561 VVSQRA
+561 IVSQRA

-576 LVLEDGR
+576 LVLDDGK
-583 LVGKGRHDELI
+583 LIGKGKHEELI
-594 QTCDVYKEIY
+594 NTCDVYKEIY

>member
-1 MKGLYKYLKNYRI
+1 MKGLYKYLNGYKK

-38 SLIDVGIANNDNGYV
+38 SLIDTGLANGDKGYV
-53 IKMVL
+53 VKMVL
-58 ILVAFAFMG
+58 ILVAFAFVG
-67 FGFAI
+67 YGFAI
-72 SAQFFAAKAATG
+72 TAQFFAAKAATG
-84 FATELR
+84 FATKLR
-90 HALFSHIMKLSFKEG
+90 HALFAHIMKLSFKES
-105 DKQGSSTL
+105 DKQGTSTL

-118 SDVNQVQTAVNLFL
+118 SDVNQTQTAVNLFL

-143 GALIMAFTVDVKAAI
+143 GALIMAFTVDAKAAV

-164 PLLFIVVFALLFLTI
+164 PLLFVIVFFLLSLTI
-179 PRFRKVQAAL
+179 PRFKSVQAAL

-210 LEDREIVNFDEETGK
+210 LEEREIINFDTETDK
-225 HRALQEIAGKISAIM
+225 HRRVQEVAGRISAIM

-246 MINVALIILLY
+246 VINAALIILLY

-264 SGALRAGQVVALVN
+264 SGALKAGAVVALVN

-293 FLSITK
+293 FISITK
-299 GLACG
+299 GLACA

-310 LEIPEGMEVQV
+310 FNIPEGMEVKVEVDTDAQNTDGKDT
-321 HGSAFGSG
+321 HTESSAISEASREKNSNGKY
-329 EESAKAI
+329 SAVK
-336 QSLEAGIDLQKK
+336 
-348 TEDDKRKAEAEM
+348 
-360 SIDEKDVRRTGKRNT
+360 
-375 AVIFSHVYMKYSEG
+375 FSHVYMKYNEG

-405 MTGIIGSTGS
+405 VTGIIGGTGS

-429 AEKGTVYVAGKDV
+429 AEKGTVYVAGRDV
-442 KDYDVAALRDM
+442 KDYEVASLRDM
-453 VGIVMQKA
+453 VGTVMQKA

-476 PSATD
+476 ADATD
-481 AELEEAMSLA
+481 DELKEAMQLA
-491 QITGIELDRVVEQ
+491 QISGIELDREVEQ

-515 RLSIARTLVGK
+515 RLSIARTLVAE

-549 ALRSLSW
+549 ALRTLPW

-561 VVSQRA
+561 IVSQRA
-567 STVQHADMI
+567 STVQHADKI
-576 LVLEDGR
+576 LVLDDGR
-583 LVGKGRHDELI
+583 LVGQGTHEELI
-594 QTCDVYKEIY
+594 NTCDVYKEIY

>member
-1 MKGLYKYLKNYRI
+1 MKGLYKYLNGYKK

-38 SLIDVGIANNDNGYV
+38 SLIDTGIANGDKGYV
-53 IKMVL
+53 VKMVL
-58 ILVAFAFMG
+58 ILVAFAFVG
-67 FGFAI
+67 FGFAAT
-72 SAQFFAAKAATG
+72 AQFFAAKAAVG
-84 FATELR
+84 FATKLR
-90 HALFSHIMKLSFKEG
+90 HALFSHIMKLSFKES
-105 DKQGSSTL
+105 DKQGTSTL

-118 SDVNQVQTAVNLFL
+118 SDINQTQTAVNLFL

-143 GALIMAFTVDVKAAI
+143 GALIMAFTVDAKAAV

-164 PLLFIVVFALLFLTI
+164 PVLFIIVFSLLGLTI
-179 PRFRKVQAAL
+179 PRFKKVQAAL

-210 LEDREIVNFDEETGK
+210 LEEREIVNFDEETDK
-225 HRALQEIAGKISAIM
+225 HRHIQEIAGRISAVM

-246 MINVALIILLY
+246 IINAALIILLY

-264 SGALRAGQVVALVN
+264 SGALKAGAVVALVN
-278 YMSQILVELLKLANT
+278 YMSQILVELMKLANT
-293 FLSITK
+293 FISITK

-304 NRVSAV
+304 NRISTVFD
-310 LEIPEGMEVQV
+310 IPEGMEVKV
-321 HGSAFGSG
+321 DVKDKEDSAVSG
-329 EESAKAI
+329 QNDTDKAAV
-336 QSLEAGIDLQKK
+336 SGKNGVA
-348 TEDDKRKAEAEM
+348 
-360 SIDEKDVRRTGKRNT
+360 VR
-375 AVIFSHVYMKYSEG
+375 FSHVYMKYNEG

-405 MTGIIGSTGS
+405 VTGIIGGTGS

-442 KDYDVAALRDM
+442 RDYDVAALRDM
-453 VGIVMQKA
+453 VGSVMQKA
-461 VLFKGTVREN
+461 VLFKGTVRDN

-476 PSATD
+476 LD
-481 AELEEAMSLA
+481 AGDDELLEAMKLA
-491 QITGIELDRVVEQ
+491 QITGIELDREVEQ

-515 RLSIARTLVGK
+515 RLSIARTLVAK

-549 ALRSLSW
+549 ALRTLSW

-561 VVSQRA
+561 IVSQRA

-576 LVLEDGR
+576 LVLDDGK
-583 LVGKGRHDELI
+583 LVGKGRHEELLG
-594 QTCDVYKEIY
+594 TCDVYKEIY

>member
-1 MKGLYKYLKNYRI
+1 MKGLYKYLNGYKK

-38 SLIDVGIANNDNGYV
+38 SLIDTGIANGDKGYV
-53 IKMVL
+53 VKMVL
-58 ILVAFAFMG
+58 ILVAFAFVG
-67 FGFAI
+67 YGFAVT
-72 SAQFFAAKAATG
+72 AQFFAAKAAVG
-84 FATELR
+84 FATKLR
-90 HALFSHIMKLSFKEG
+90 HALFAHIMKLSFKES
-105 DKQGSSTL
+105 DKQGTSTL

-118 SDVNQVQTAVNLFL
+118 SDINQTQTAVNLFL
-132 RLFLRSPIIVF
+132 RLFLRSPTIVF
-143 GALIMAFTVDVKAAI
+143 GALIMAFTVDAKAAV

-164 PLLFIVVFALLFLTI
+164 PVLFIIVFSLLGLTI
-179 PRFRKVQAAL
+179 PRFKKVQAAL

-210 LEDREIVNFDEETGK
+210 LEEREIVNFDEETDK
-225 HRALQEIAGKISAIM
+225 HRHIQEIAGRISAVM

-246 MINVALIILLY
+246 IINAALIILLY

-264 SGALRAGQVVALVN
+264 SGALKAGAVVALVN
-278 YMSQILVELLKLANT
+278 YMSQILVELMKLANT
-293 FLSITK
+293 FISITK

-304 NRVSAV
+304 NRISTVFD
-310 LEIPEGMEVQV
+310 IPEGMEVKV
-321 HGSAFGSG
+321 DVKDKEDSAVSG
-329 EESAKAI
+329 QNDTDKAAV
-336 QSLEAGIDLQKK
+336 SGKNGVA
-348 TEDDKRKAEAEM
+348 
-360 SIDEKDVRRTGKRNT
+360 VR
-375 AVIFSHVYMKYSEG
+375 FSHVYMKYNEG

-405 MTGIIGSTGS
+405 VTGIIGGTGS

-442 KDYDVAALRDM
+442 RDYDVAALRDM
-453 VGIVMQKA
+453 VGSVMQKA
-461 VLFKGTVREN
+461 VLFKGTVRDN

-476 PSATD
+476 PD
-481 AELEEAMSLA
+481 AGDDELLEAMKLA
-491 QITGIELDRVVEQ
+491 QITGIELDREVEQ

-515 RLSIARTLVGK
+515 RLSIARTLVAK

-549 ALRSLSW
+549 ALRTLSW

-561 VVSQRA
+561 IVSQRA

-576 LVLEDGR
+576 LVLDDGK
-583 LVGKGRHDELI
+583 LIGKGKHEELI
-594 QTCDVYKEIY
+594 NTCDVYKEIY

>member
-1 MKGLYKYLKNYRI
+1 MKGLYKYLNGYKK

-38 SLIDVGIANNDNGYV
+38 SLIDTGIANGDKGYV
-53 IKMVL
+53 VKMVL
-58 ILVAFAFMG
+58 ILVAFAFVG
-67 FGFAI
+67 YGFAVT
-72 SAQFFAAKAATG
+72 AQFFAAKAAVG
-84 FATELR
+84 FATKLR
-90 HALFSHIMKLSFKEG
+90 HALFAHIMKLSFKEG
-105 DKQGSSTL
+105 DKQGTSTL

-118 SDVNQVQTAVNLFL
+118 SDVNQTQTAVNLFL

-143 GALIMAFTVDVKAAI
+143 GALIMAFTVDAKAAVN
-158 IFAVVI
+158 FAIVI
-164 PLLFIVVFALLFLTI
+164 PLLFIIVFFLLSLTI
-179 PRFRKVQAAL
+179 PRFKKVQGAL

-210 LEDREIVNFDEETGK
+210 LEEREIVNFDEETDK
-225 HRALQEIAGKISAIM
+225 HRHIQEIAGRISAIM

-246 MINVALIILLY
+246 VINAALIILLY
-257 SGAIRVE
+257 SGALRVE
-264 SGALRAGQVVALVN
+264 SGAIKAGAVVALVN

-293 FLSITK
+293 FISITK

-304 NRVSAV
+304 NRISAV
-310 LEIPEGMEVQV
+310 FDIPEGMEIAVR
-321 HGSAFGSG
+321 SD
-329 EESAKAI
+329 EAK
-336 QSLEAGIDLQKK
+336 ID
-348 TEDDKRKAEAEM
+348 TKA
-360 SIDEKDVRRTGKRNT
+360 
-375 AVIFSHVYMKYSEG
+375 AVKFSHVYMKYNEG

-405 MTGIIGSTGS
+405 ITGIIGGTGS

-429 AEKGTVYVAGKDV
+429 AEKGTVYVAGRDV
-442 KDYDVAALRDM
+442 KDYDLASLRDM
-453 VGIVMQKA
+453 VGTVMQKA
-461 VLFKGTVREN
+461 VLFKGTVRDN

-476 PSATD
+476 ADATD
-481 AELEEAMSLA
+481 EELQEAMKLA
-491 QITGIELDRVVEQ
+491 QISGIELDREVEQ

-526 PPILI
+526 PQILI
-531 LDDSSSAL
+531 LDDSASAL

-549 ALRSLSW
+549 ALRTLSW

-561 VVSQRA
+561 IVSQRA

-576 LVLEDGR
+576 LVLDDGD
-583 LVGKGRHDELI
+583 LVGKGTHEELLKS
-594 QTCDVYKEIY
+594 CDVYKEIY

>member
-1 MKGLYKYLKNYRI
+1 MKGLYKYLNGYKK

-38 SLIDVGIANNDNGYV
+38 SLIDTGIANGDKGYV
-53 IKMVL
+53 VKMVL
-58 ILVAFAFMG
+58 ILVAFAFVG
-67 FGFAI
+67 YGFAVT
-72 SAQFFAAKAATG
+72 AQFFAAKAAVG
-84 FATELR
+84 FATKLR
-90 HALFSHIMKLSFKEG
+90 HALFAHIMKLSFKES
-105 DKQGSSTL
+105 DKQGTSTL

-118 SDVNQVQTAVNLFL
+118 SDINQTQTAVNLFL

-143 GALIMAFTVDVKAAI
+143 GALIMAFTVDAKAAV

-164 PLLFIVVFALLFLTI
+164 PVLFIIVFSLLGLTI
-179 PRFRKVQAAL
+179 PRFKKVQAAL

-210 LEDREIVNFDEETGK
+210 LEEREIVNFDEETDK
-225 HRALQEIAGKISAIM
+225 HRHIQEIAGRISAVM

-246 MINVALIILLY
+246 IINAALIILLY

-264 SGALRAGQVVALVN
+264 SGALKAGAVVALVN
-278 YMSQILVELLKLANT
+278 YMSQILVELMKLANT
-293 FLSITK
+293 FISITK

-304 NRVSAV
+304 NRISTVFD
-310 LEIPEGMEVQV
+310 IPEGMEVKV
-321 HGSAFGSG
+321 DVKEKEASDVSG
-329 EESAKAI
+329 QNDTDKAAV
-336 QSLEAGIDLQKK
+336 SGKNGVA
-348 TEDDKRKAEAEM
+348 
-360 SIDEKDVRRTGKRNT
+360 VR
-375 AVIFSHVYMKYSEG
+375 FSHVYMKYNEG

-405 MTGIIGSTGS
+405 VTGIIGGTGS

-442 KDYDVAALRDM
+442 RDYDVAALRDM
-453 VGIVMQKA
+453 VGSVMQKA
-461 VLFKGTVREN
+461 VLFKGTVRDN

-476 PSATD
+476 PD
-481 AELEEAMSLA
+481 AGDDELLEAMKLA
-491 QITGIELDRVVEQ
+491 QITGIELDREVEQ

-515 RLSIARTLVGK
+515 RLSIARTLVAK

-549 ALRSLSW
+549 ALRTLSW

-561 VVSQRA
+561 IVSQRA

-576 LVLEDGR
+576 LVLDDGK
-583 LVGKGRHDELI
+583 LIGKGKHEELI
-594 QTCDVYKEIY
+594 NTCDVYKEIY

>member
-1 MKGLYKYLKNYRI
+1 MKGLYRFLKNYKL

-38 SLIDVGIANNDNGYV
+38 SLIDTGLANGDKGHV
-53 IKMVL
+53 VKMVL
-58 ILVAFAFMG
+58 ILVAFAFVG
-67 FGFAI
+67 FGFAAT
-72 SAQFFAAKAATG
+72 AQFFAAKAAVG

-90 HALFSHIMKLSFKEG
+90 HALFSHIMKLSFKET

-118 SDVNQVQTAVNLFL
+118 SDVNQIQSAVNLFL

-164 PLLFIVVFALLFLTI
+164 PVLFIIVFSLLYMTI
-179 PRFRKVQAAL
+179 PRFKKVQGAL

-210 LEDREIVNFDEETGK
+210 LEEREVANFEEETGK
-225 HRALQEIAGKISAIM
+225 HRLLQETAGKISAIM

-246 MINVALIILLY
+246 VINVALIILLY
-257 SGAIRVE
+257 SGALRVE
-264 SGALRAGQVVALVN
+264 SGALKAGAVVALVN

-293 FLSITK
+293 FISITK

-304 NRVSAV
+304 HRISAV
-310 LEIPEGMEVQV
+310 FDIPEGMEVRV
-321 HGSAFGSG
+321 VSG
-329 EESAKAI
+329 DGDSKKA
-336 QSLEAGIDLQKK
+336 ETGK
-348 TEDDKRKAEAEM
+348 TESGAENSLYEEKASGAA
-360 SIDEKDVRRTGKRNT
+360 VR
-375 AVIFSHVYMKYSEG
+375 FSHVFMKYNEG

-405 MTGIIGSTGS
+405 VTGIIGGTGS

-429 AEKGTVYVAGKDV
+429 AEKGSVYVAGHDV
-442 KDYDVAALRDM
+442 KDYEVASLRDM
-453 VGIVMQKA
+453 VGTVMQKA

-476 PSATD
+476 ENAGD
-481 AELEEAMSLA
+481 EALKEAMKLA
-491 QITGIELDRVVEQ
+491 QISDIPLDREVEQ

-526 PPILI
+526 PSILI

-549 ALRSLSW
+549 ALRTLSW

-561 VVSQRA
+561 IVSQRA

-576 LVLEDGR
+576 LVLDDGR
-583 LVGKGRHDELI
+583 LVGKGTHEELI
-594 QTCDVYKEIY
+594 KSCEVYKEIY

>member
-1 MKGLYKYLKNYRI
+1 MKGLYKYLNGYKK

-38 SLIDVGIANNDNGYV
+38 SLIDTGIANGDKGYV

-58 ILVAFAFMG
+58 ILVAFAFVG
-67 FGFAI
+67 YGFAI
-72 SAQFFAAKAATG
+72 TAQFFAAKAAVG
-84 FATELR
+84 FATKLR
-90 HALFSHIMKLSFKEG
+90 HALFAHIMKLSFKES
-105 DKQGSSTL
+105 DKQGTSTL

-118 SDVNQVQTAVNLFL
+118 SDVNQTQTAVNLFL

-143 GALIMAFTVDVKAAI
+143 GALIMAFTVDAKAAI

-164 PLLFIVVFALLFLTI
+164 PLLFVLVFSLLFLTI
-179 PRFRKVQAAL
+179 PRFKKVQAAL
-189 DKLLGLTRENL
+189 DRLLGLTRENL

-210 LEDREIVNFDEETGK
+210 LEEREIVNFDEETDK
-225 HRALQEIAGKISAIM
+225 HRHIQEIAGRISAIM

-246 MINVALIILLY
+246 VINAALIILLY

-264 SGALRAGQVVALVN
+264 SGALKAGAVVALVI
-278 YMSQILVELLKLANT
+278 YMSQILVELMKLANT
-293 FLSITK
+293 FISITK

-304 NRVSAV
+304 NRISTVFD
-310 LEIPEGMEVQV
+310 IPEGMEVKIKVDGDNGQQDN
-321 HGSAFGSG
+321 AD
-329 EESAKAI
+329 
-336 QSLEAGIDLQKK
+336 Q
-348 TEDDKRKAEAEM
+348 
-360 SIDEKDVRRTGKRNT
+360 TGKQSTEALNT
-375 AVIFSHVYMKYSEG
+375 KAAVKFSHVYMKYSEG

-405 MTGIIGSTGS
+405 VTGIIGGTGS

-442 KDYDVAALRDM
+442 RDYDVAALRDM
-453 VGIVMQKA
+453 VGTVMQKA
-461 VLFKGTVREN
+461 VLFKGTVRDN

-476 PSATD
+476 AEATD
-481 AELEEAMSLA
+481 EELKEAMDLA
-491 QITGIELDRVVEQ
+491 QITGIELDREVEQ

-515 RLSIARTLVGK
+515 RLSIARTLVAK

-561 VVSQRA
+561 IVSQRA
-567 STVQHADMI
+567 STVRYADMI
-576 LVLEDGR
+576 LVLDDGK
-583 LVGKGRHDELI
+583 LAGKGTHDELI
-594 QTCDVYKEIY
+594 NTGDVYKEIY

>member
-1 MKGLYKYLKNYRI
+1 MKGLYKYLKNYKL

-27 AFELTV
+27 GFELTV

-38 SLIDVGIANNDNGYV
+38 SLIDTGIANEDSAHV
-53 IKMVL
+53 VKMVI
-58 ILVAFAFMG
+58 ILVVFAFAG

-72 SAQFFAAKAATG
+72 TAQFFAAKAAVG

-90 HALFSHIMKLSFKEG
+90 HALFAHIMKLSFKEN

-118 SDVNQVQTAVNLFL
+118 SDINQTQSAVNLFL

-164 PLLFIVVFALLFLTI
+164 PVLFIIVFALLFITI
-179 PRFRKVQAAL
+179 PKFKKVQSAL

-210 LEDREIVNFDEETGK
+210 LEEREIINFEKETGK
-225 HRALQEIAGKISAIM
+225 HRALQEIAGKISALM

-246 MINVALIILLY
+246 VINAALIILLY
-257 SGAIRVE
+257 SGAVRVE
-264 SGALRAGQVVALVN
+264 AGYIKAGAVVALVN

-293 FLSITK
+293 FISITK

-304 NRVSAV
+304 HRVSAIFD
-310 LEIPEGMEVQV
+310 IPEGMEIIVR
-321 HGSAFGSG
+321 
-329 EESAKAI
+329 
-336 QSLEAGIDLQKK
+336 
-348 TEDDKRKAEAEM
+348 TEDIRENN
-360 SIDEKDVRRTGKRNT
+360 I
-375 AVIFSHVYMKYSEG
+375 AVKFSHVNMKYNES

-400 ADYGT
+400 APYGT
-405 MTGIIGSTGS
+405 ITGIIGGTGS

-429 AEKGTVYVAGKDV
+429 ASSGTVYVAGHDV
-442 KDYDVAALRDM
+442 RKYDLAALRDM
-453 VGIVMQKA
+453 VGTVMQKA
-461 VLFKGTVREN
+461 VLFKGNVRDN

-476 PSATD
+476 ESASDSDLT
-481 AELEEAMSLA
+481 AAMKIA
-491 QITGIELDRVVEQ
+491 QISDIPLDREVEQ

-526 PPILI
+526 PRILI

-549 ALRSLSW
+549 ELRALPW

-576 LVLEDGR
+576 LVLDDGR
-583 LVGKGRHDELI
+583 LVGKGKHEELLKS
-594 QTCDVYKEIY
+594 CDVYKEIY

>member
-1 MKGLYKYLKNYRI
+1 MKGLYKYLNGYKK

-33 PLVIA
+33 PLIIA
-38 SLIDVGIANNDNGYV
+38 SLIDTGIANGDKGYV
-53 IKMVL
+53 VKMVL
-58 ILVAFAFMG
+58 ILVAFAFVG
-67 FGFAI
+67 YGFAVT
-72 SAQFFAAKAATG
+72 AQFFAAKAAVG
-84 FATELR
+84 FATKLR
-90 HALFSHIMKLSFKEG
+90 HALFAHIMKLSFKES
-105 DKQGSSTL
+105 DKQGTSTL

-118 SDVNQVQTAVNLFL
+118 SDINQTQTAVNLFL

-143 GALIMAFTVDVKAAI
+143 GALIMAFTVDAKAAV

-164 PLLFIVVFALLFLTI
+164 PVLFIIVFSLLGLTI
-179 PRFRKVQAAL
+179 PRFKKVQAAL

-210 LEDREIVNFDEETGK
+210 LEEREIVNFDEETDK
-225 HRALQEIAGKISAIM
+225 HRHIQEIAGRISAVM

-246 MINVALIILLY
+246 IINAALIILLY

-264 SGALRAGQVVALVN
+264 SGALKAGAVVALVN
-278 YMSQILVELLKLANT
+278 YMSQILVELMKLANT
-293 FLSITK
+293 FISITK

-304 NRVSAV
+304 NRISTVFD
-310 LEIPEGMEVQV
+310 IPEGMEVKV
-321 HGSAFGSG
+321 DVKDKEDSAFSG
-329 EESAKAI
+329 QNDTDKAAV
-336 QSLEAGIDLQKK
+336 SGKNGVA
-348 TEDDKRKAEAEM
+348 
-360 SIDEKDVRRTGKRNT
+360 VR
-375 AVIFSHVYMKYSEG
+375 FSHVYMKYNEG

-405 MTGIIGSTGS
+405 VTGIIGGTGS

-442 KDYDVAALRDM
+442 RDYDVAALRDM
-453 VGIVMQKA
+453 VGSVMQKA
-461 VLFKGTVREN
+461 VLFKGTVRDN

-476 PSATD
+476 PD
-481 AELEEAMSLA
+481 AGEDELLEAMKLA
-491 QITGIELDRVVEQ
+491 QITGIELDREVEQ

-515 RLSIARTLVGK
+515 RLSIARTLVAK

-549 ALRSLSW
+549 ALRTLSW

-561 VVSQRA
+561 IVSQRA

-576 LVLEDGR
+576 LVLDDGK
-583 LVGKGRHDELI
+583 LIGKGKHEELI
-594 QTCDVYKEIY
+594 NTCDVYKEIY